1 MGKKAY
7 YKCRLFRYP
16 KARIELSVMDSSPHF
31 VNIFCPGFFA
41 ITLSVKQAKALEDQL
56 QLALRLIKGD
66 LWGGGRKG

>member
-31 VNIFCPGFFA
+31 VNIFCPGFFT
-41 ITLSVKQAKALEDQL
+41 ITLSVEQAKGLKEQL
-56 QLALRLIKGD
+56 QLALRLAKGD
-66 LWGGGRKG
+66 LWGGGR